1 MRSLTGA
8 EWNIRR
14 RAPRELFE
22 ALDDLP
28 PLTVQILHGRGHD
41 TPEKVRAF
49 LDGPLP
55 PYDPYLLTGMD
66 RAVSRIA
73 DAAARGQT
81 VCVYGDYDV
90 DGVTATVLL
99 VEALG
104 MLGCQAFPYI
114 PERVREGYGMNL
126 DAMAAIRSDGAEL
139 IVSADCGTN
148 SEPEI
153 ERAVELG
160 MDVVVTDHHH
170 ADRAV
175 AGAVATLNPSLPES
189 TYPFIGLAG
198 VGVAYKLVHA
208 LAEEL
213 PDRLPYPEEF
223 LDLVALG
230 TVGDVAPL
238 QDENR
243 TFVSEGLAQLR
254 QTHRVGLR
262 ALGEVAQRP
271 VEQAT
276 AETIAFWYAPR
287 LNAAGRLA
295 HAQLALE
302 LVQAEHP
309 VRAQELARQLDTL
322 NAERRR
328 LTDDVVA
335 DVTRGLDPELPMA
348 FAVSDAYPAGIVGLA
363 ASRLSGSTGY
373 PAFVATHVDGEVRG
387 SARSPAGVHLTE
399 LLGRSADLL
408 IAWGGHARAAGFRMR
423 PSQVD
428 ALRDR
433 LTGELGRPELV
444 GQLGPRVHADGRVYP
459 ATINWDTFRQLS
471 ELGPFGEGH
480 ERPRFV
486 VENVVM
492 DEVRTVGSDHL
503 AIRFAELG
511 PNVEGIW
518 FGCGDL
524 RDALPRGR
532 RVDAAFRLDV
542 RTFRGTTRLQMLID
556 DIRLAAHP

>member
-22 ALDDLP
+22 ALDDVP
-28 PLTVQILHGRGHD
+28 PLTVQVLHGRGHD

-49 LDGPLP
+49 LEGPLP

-90 DGVTATVLL
+90 DGITATVML

-104 MLGCQAFPYI
+104 MLGCEAFPYI
-114 PERVREGYGMNL
+114 PERVSEGYGLNM

-148 SEPEI
+148 AEREI
-153 ERAVELG
+153 ERAGELG
-160 MDVVVTDHHH
+160 MDVVVTDHHL
-170 ADRAV
+170 AERAS
-175 AGAVATLNPSLPES
+175 ARAVATLNPSLPEDS
-189 TYPFIGLAG
+189 YPFMGLAG

-213 PDRLPYPEEF
+213 PERLPYPEEF

-243 TFVSEGLAQLR
+243 TFVSDGLTQL
-254 QTHRVGLR
+254 QHTHRIGLR
-262 ALGEVAQRP
+262 ALGEVARRP

-276 AETIAFWYAPR
+276 AEAIGFAYAPR

-302 LVQAEHP
+302 LIQAEHP
-309 VRAQELARQLDTL
+309 VRAQELAQQLDTL

-335 DVTRGLDPELPMA
+335 DVERELDPDLPMA
-348 FAVSDAYPAGIVGLA
+348 FAVSDAYPPGIVGLA
-363 ASRLSGSTGY
+363 ASRLCGSTGY
-373 PAFVATHVDGEVRG
+373 PAFVATYLDGEVRG
-387 SARSPAGVHLTE
+387 SARSPAGVHLAE
-399 LLGRSADLL
+399 LLERSADLL
-408 IAWGGHARAAGFRMR
+408 TAWGGHARAAGFTTR
-423 PSQVD
+423 PDQVD
-428 ALRDR
+428 VLRDR
-433 LTGELGRPELV
+433 LLGELERPELQ
-444 GQLGPRVHADGRVYP
+444 GRLGPRIHADGRVYP
-459 ATINWDTFRQLS
+459 ATINWDTFQQLS
-471 ELGPFGEGH
+471 ELGPFGESH

-486 VENVVM
+486 VENISM
-492 DEVRTVGSDHL
+492 DQVRTVGSDHL
-503 AIRFAELG
+503 AVRFAELG
-511 PNVEGIW
+511 SEVEGIW
-518 FGCGDL
+518 FGHGDL
-524 RDALPRGR
+524 RDALARGR

-542 RTFRGTTRLQMLID
+542 RTYRGTTRLQMLID
-556 DIRLAAHP
+556 DIRVAPQP